1 MLLKKFGK
9 VQRETRYQF
18 LDNTCSVSLSSIEYS
33 KVKVKLRSMP
43 RKCKTLK
50 IFNKYCNDKKT
61 YPYIQ
66 KPNRCPYRCLP

>member
-9 VQRETRYQF
+9 VQRETRNQF
-18 LDNTCSVSLSSIEYS
+18 LDNICTVSLSSIKYS

-50 IFNKYCNDKKT
+50 IFNKYCNDKK
-61 YPYIQ
+61 
-66 KPNRCPYRCLP
+66 NLPIYSKTK